1 MRKELCIDIVQECIL
16 FLAAVFV
23 PLGQQEVYAS
33 QEQSTKILNNTTH
46 KKEVASAASFFI
58 PFLSYFFEK
67 LRNFY

>member
-1 MRKELCIDIVQECIL
+1 CIL

-46 KKEVASAASFFI
+46 RKEQRKTGAVIAPVAENHTSLHSAYSDRF
-58 PFLSYFFEK
+58 S
-67 LRNFY
+67 